1 MRKEKVA
8 GWSMASSFVNSQFG
22 TKSAARDF
30 CISLMVLA
38 ASNSMPPIPPMLPLR
53 IFNEVTDAIKQLKKV
68 IGDLQSEMRKIER

>member
-1 MRKEKVA
+1 
-8 GWSMASSFVNSQFG
+8 
-22 TKSAARDF
+22 
-30 CISLMVLA
+30 MVLA